1 MKHQQTVRTRKRITS
16 LITGAKKCTGDISVT
31 CVLLLRSAIILAIYT
46 LLTLILTY
54 PLIFNLMT
62 TVPNDIGDP
71 LLNTWILAWDSHALL
86 TDPFNLF
93 NANIFHPLPNT
104 LAYSE
109 HLFSTALVALPL
121 QLISGEPILAYNLSL
136 LATFP
141 LAALGMYLLALRW
154 TGHRSAAFIAGLIFA
169 FNPYRFAAIAHLQ
182 LLTFQWLPF
191 ALLLLDKIVTSQGVD
206 ETARHSRFNFCS
218 KGIVKSPFWPGR
230 QPKVARNPGR
240 ANLDLLNQQSVAS
253 HLPPTWPEPPGPGLE
268 TGHSR
273 RAPMPLYLAL
283 SLFLLLQILASW
295 YLALYTILTLGLYL
309 LAAHLTHRFHPSR
322 LIVLISI
329 SLISIFLT
337 LLFVLPYISIIN
349 DLREA
354 RPLSLALSLAAVP
367 TDFVAAAPFNCF
379 FGPLTEPF
387 RSHPAFTEE
396 NMLFVGIVAPAL
408 ALVSLFTFLKFDLLR
423 IVHRAIRT
431 PHHVS
436 RFTFHVLLII
446 LVFSVILTFSTPYA
460 ILAAIFPPSTI
471 IRVPARWII
480 PALFALSGLAA
491 FGYANLKSQISIS
504 KFKSLIPNFLFL
516 ICTTLLILES
526 LSIPLP
532 LAPVENRD
540 TLNPVYHWLADQ
552 PDDFALV
559 ELPLHSAPAPEYP
572 EVKRLYASTMG
583 WWQLVN
589 GYSGYTPPRQPQL
602 AQSLASFPDEGSV
615 ITLQTLAIPSD
626 SSFLIPHSSLYLLVH
641 PDEAPMDRS
650 RWETTGRWQAERNPA
665 LYPLGQFEGD
675 YLYQVSPPDPQRF
688 TAPSL
693 ATFGP
698 DQTIHLLAVDMEL
711 PSMTKHHASPI
722 TPHASR
728 ITLYWQSTTLLPTNY
743 TVFIHLR
750 APDGFVR
757 SQADGPPV
765 SGHYPTTEWQPGEII
780 QDVHPLPAGDL
791 SQVKHLAIGLYNPV
805 TGERLPAFG
814 PEGERLA
821 EDAVVV
827 RGKMEEEKGE

>member
-1 MKHQQTVRTRKRITS
+1 MKRQQAVRTRQRITS
-16 LITGAKKCTGDISVT
+16 LITGVKKCTGDRYVT
-31 CVLLLRSAIILAIYT
+31 LLLLLPPPRSSPLLLRLSPLLRSAIVLAIYT
-46 LLTLILTY
+46 LLTLILTH
-54 PLIFNLMT
+54 PLIFNLTT

-109 HLFSTALVALPL
+109 HLFSTALLALPL

-141 LAALGMYLLALRW
+141 LAAFGMYLLALRW
-154 TGHRSAAFIAGLIFA
+154 TNHRGAAFIAGLIFA

-191 ALLLLDKIVTSQGVD
+191 ALLLLDKIVTTWRVD
-206 ETARHSRFNFCS
+206 ETA
-218 KGIVKSPFWPGR
+218 
-230 QPKVARNPGR
+230 
-240 ANLDLLNQQSVAS
+240 NQQSITPISAPALVSVAV
-253 HLPPTWPEPPGPGLE
+253 PPCSPP
-268 TGHSR
+268 
-273 RAPMPLYLAL
+273 AMPLYLAL

-295 YLALYTILTLGLYL
+295 YLALYTILILGLYL
-309 LAAHLTHRFHPSR
+309 LAALLTHRFHPSR
-322 LIVLISI
+322 LIVPISI
-329 SLISIFLT
+329 VLISIFLT
-337 LLFVLPYISIIN
+337 LPFVLPYISIIN

-367 TDFVAAAPFNCF
+367 SDFVAAAPFNYF

-387 RSHPAFTEE
+387 RTRPAFTEE
-396 NMLFVGIVAPAL
+396 NMLFVGIIAPVL
-408 ALVSLFTFLKFDLLR
+408 ALMALMYQVSSVKCHVSSVTYQ
-423 IVHRAIRT
+423 
-431 PHHVS
+431 VS
-436 RFTFHVLLII
+436 RFTVYALLLILI
-446 LVFSVILTFSTPYA
+446 LTLLLTFSTPYA
-460 ILAAIFPPSTI
+460 ILATIFPPSTI
-471 IRVPARWII
+471 VRVPPRWIL

-504 KFKSLIPNFLFL
+504 KFKSLISNFLFL

-583 WWQLVN
+583 WWKLVN
-589 GYSGYTPPRQPQL
+589 GYSGYTPPRQSHL
-602 AQSLASFPDEGSV
+602 AQSLAHFPAPNS
-615 ITLQTLAIPSD
+615 ILTLQTLANPPS
-626 SSFLIPHSSLYLLVH
+626 SSFILHPSSFLYLLVH

-650 RWETTGRWQAERNPA
+650 RWETTDRWQAERNPT

-675 YLYQVSPPDPQRF
+675 YLYQVIPPDPQRF
-688 TAPSL
+688 TSPL

-698 DQTIHLLAVDMEL
+698 DQTISLLAINPEL
-711 PSMTKHHASPI
+711 SLQTADHG
-722 TPHASR
+722 SR
-728 ITLYWQSTTLLPTNY
+728 ITGHEPRTTLYWQPTSLLPTDY
-743 TVFIHLR
+743 TIFIHLR

-757 SQADGPPV
+757 SQADGSPV
-765 SGHYPTTEWQPGEII
+765 SGHYPTTEWQSGEII

-791 SQVKHLAIGLYNPV
+791 SRVDHLAIGLYDPV
-805 TGERLPAFG
+805 TDERLPAFG
-814 PEGERLA
+814 PDGERLA
-821 EDAVVV
+821 EDAVIIMWREK
-827 RGKMEEEKGE
+827 RGE